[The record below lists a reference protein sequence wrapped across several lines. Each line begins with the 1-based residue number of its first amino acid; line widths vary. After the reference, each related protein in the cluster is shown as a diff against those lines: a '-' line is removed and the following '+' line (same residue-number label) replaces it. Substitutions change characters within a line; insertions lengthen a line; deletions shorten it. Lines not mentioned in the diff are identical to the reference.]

1 MTATPSGLPSREQ
14 ILSPENLWKELC
26 FGVGSEPEI
35 KNSGITEKQFISLL
49 ASNKKLQELF
59 TKYQSAQSKLLDTAP
74 EYAAKPVTL
83 NQSQMDKLRQTGSTA
98 INDMRT
104 LIKSMITPII
114 RKKAPQPQTASK
126 ASGIT
131 QAAVASV
138 RTSQPT
144 AAANFTAKRP
154 SPLTVPDSKPTEPMQ
169 IIPER
174 WGTLVEE
181 LDGAKLE
188 AKAPMIQF
196 LDANEKAA
204 NALKNHYG
212 VTKDAENNFW
222 VYAVNDDNDIVIEE
236 MLFDTRSGTFKLKD
250 GNGAIRE
257 QSFSTLSEMVQAEFG
272 LTEDQVKNNLLNK
285 FKKIPS

>member
-138 RTSQPT
+138 RTSQPM

-196 LDANEKAA
+196 LDANEK
-204 NALKNHYG
+204 
-212 VTKDAENNFW
+212 
-222 VYAVNDDNDIVIEE
+222 
-236 MLFDTRSGTFKLKD
+236 
-250 GNGAIRE
+250 
-257 QSFSTLSEMVQAEFG
+257 
-272 LTEDQVKNNLLNK
+272 
-285 FKKIPS
+285 